1 MNPNLFEN
9 LNSPDLWSSITMMND
24 VEYTPIQIHNM
35 TGYHTPEVEQP
46 SCDYCLD
53 NFMLKK
59 LMWNGESNCEVMS
72 GEMEVEHFDIVEKA
86 YHYTK
91 FEIKF
96 CPMCGKRLETN
107 Q

>member
-1 MNPNLFEN
+1 MNSNLFEN
-9 LNSPDLWSSITMMND
+9 LNNPNLWSPITVISD

-46 SCDYCLD
+46 SCEYCSEEW
-53 NFMLKK
+53 LKRE
-59 LMWNGESNCEVMS
+59 LVWDDQSNLEVCD
-72 GEMEVEHFDIVEKA
+72 GNIEVELYDPIDEA
-86 YHYTK
+86 CSYAT

-96 CPMCGKRLETN
+96 CPMCGNRLETK

>member
-1 MNPNLFEN
+1 M
-9 LNSPDLWSSITMMND
+9 SPKQYEKFVDPHLWSPITLIND
-24 VEYTPIQIHNM
+24 VEYTHIQIHNM

-46 SCDYCLD
+46 PCDYCLD

-59 LMWNGESNCEVMS
+59 LLWNGESNCEIMNC
-72 GEMEVEHFDIVEKA
+72 EMELEHFDIVENA

-96 CPMCGKRLETN
+96 CPMCGKRLETD